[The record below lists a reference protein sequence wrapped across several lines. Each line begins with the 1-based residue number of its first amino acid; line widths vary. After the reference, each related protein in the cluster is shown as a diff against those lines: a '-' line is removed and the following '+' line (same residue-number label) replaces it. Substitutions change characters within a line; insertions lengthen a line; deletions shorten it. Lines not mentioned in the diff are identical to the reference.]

1 MNIQYRSLFG
11 LNFTCEDRVTII
23 VFILIKTASF
33 DTFKRWVSME
43 CENKVIY
50 HNVNKT
56 ELLYTK
62 AVGTTRV
69 ATRIFNTMR
78 DT

>member
-1 MNIQYRSLFG
+1 
-11 LNFTCEDRVTII
+11 
-23 VFILIKTASF
+23 
-33 DTFKRWVSME
+33 ME